1 MDCFSLRI
9 FAHLTKRKD
18 LENGDAFVSPIHRLL
33 KSLEKKKEDWIA
45 IQIRGVSCTEIVA
58 KVLQFG
64 ARKAKGQHA

>member
-9 FAHLTKRKD
+9 FAHLTKLKD
-18 LENGDAFVSPIHRLL
+18 LENGDAFVPAIHRLL
-33 KSLEKKKEDWIA
+33 KSLDKKGDWIA

-64 ARKAKGQHA
+64 AREVKGQHV